1 MSMFLKINHEGYMK
15 ALILAGGRG
24 KRLDEQSDGKN
35 KCMIPIKGQPAIE
48 YSLNC
53 VASTDIKE
61 IIIIVGYRAEEIINT
76 YGIQYKTK
84 KIKYVIQWEQKGLVH
99 AIECAKEAI
108 SGDDFLLL
116 LGDEILVNPRHQ
128 TMLNEFKKSNVFGMC
143 GILTVDDQEL
153 IKRTYT
159 LIHDDNH
166 IIYRLVEKPRHPFN
180 YFMGTGDC
188 VFRNGIFNYIDVTPI
203 HHERKE
209 KELPDL
215 IQCAIDDG
223 KIVKSFIICDQY
235 SNINSEDD
243 KQWAENIL

>member
-1 MSMFLKINHEGYMK
+1 MK

-24 KRLDEQSDGKN
+24 KRLEEQSVGKN
-35 KCMIPIKGQPAIE
+35 KCMIVIKGRPAIE

-53 VASTDIKE
+53 VSNTDIEE
-61 IIIIVGYRAEEIINT
+61 IIIVVGYRAEEIINR
-76 YGIQYKTK
+76 YGIQYKNK

-99 AIECAKEAI
+99 AIECAKDAI

-128 TMLNEFKKSNVFGMC
+128 TMLNEFKKSDIFSIC
-143 GILTVDDQEL
+143 GILTVEDKEL

-159 LIHDDNH
+159 LIHDDNQ

-180 YFMGTGDC
+180 NFMGTGDC

-203 HHERKE
+203 HHEREE

-223 KIVKSFIICDQY
+223 KIVKSFLICDRY

-243 KQWAENIL
+243 IQLAENIL